1 VFNYQYPANHL
12 IKAFKFNRRP
22 ELAQCF
28 AKRLTESLANKT
40 TLPEIL
46 LPVPLHKKRQR
57 ARGYNQSL
65 ELASHIANNLGLK
78 VNSSLCRR
86 IKHTDPQSTLPIKTR
101 RNNVKGVF
109 RLNGSQPPEHIAIV
123 DDVITTGST
132 VNEIAALLK
141 KAGCRRIEVWAIARA

>member
-1 VFNYQYPANHL
+1 M
-12 IKAFKFNRRP
+12 
-22 ELAQCF
+22 
-28 AKRLTESLANKT
+28 KR
-40 TLPEIL
+40 
-46 LPVPLHKKRQR
+46 
-57 ARGYNQSL
+57 
-65 ELASHIANNLGLK
+65 
-78 VNSSLCRR
+78 
-86 IKHTDPQSTLPIKTR
+86 LPIKTR